1 MNLEG
6 KAAAA
11 FGSFG
16 WSGEPIEIIQDYLNE
31 TNANVLNTSS
41 IIKSTGMIDVNFPV
55 RVRFSL
61 NEESKKD
68 VERAADYISSI
79 L

>member
-1 MNLEG
+1 MNLEV
-6 KAAAA
+6 KIACA

-16 WSGEPIEIIQDYLNE
+16 WSGEPIEIIQYYLNT
-31 TNANVLNTSS
+31 TNANVLSTSS
-41 IIKSTGMIDVNFPV
+41 IIKSDGMIDVNFPV

-68 VERAADYISSI
+68 VIKAADYISSI